1 MRRFRRRKQISELAR
16 LLIALEALS
25 AERRPAEARRSHVTR
40 LSLGR

>member
-25 AERRPAEARRSHVTR
+25 AERRPTQHHRSNVTR
-40 LSLGR
+40 LSLR